1 MREENVFEQKI
12 REDNKMTKITVDSVI
27 CGFTHT
33 INGKLNDDKIIID
46 IESPCEKI
54 KGFSHMEVPMMEIFG
69 IDDNYVIRKAK
80 DAKCSS
86 TCLIPCAV
94 LHMCSLEAGFMSKNL
109 AENSGSISIN
119 FEP

>member
-1 MREENVFEQKI
+1 
-12 REDNKMTKITVDSVI
+12 MTKITVDSTI

-33 INGKLNDDKIIID
+33 ITGHLKGDKVIID
-46 IESPCEKI
+46 IVTPCEKV
-54 KGFSHMEVPMMEIFG
+54 KEFSHMEVPTMEIFG

-94 LHMCSLEAGFMSKNL
+94 LHMCSLEAGFMSKKL

>member
-1 MREENVFEQKI
+1 
-12 REDNKMTKITVDSVI
+12 MTKITVDSTI

-33 INGKLNDDKIIID
+33 ITGQLEGDKVIID
-46 IESPCEKI
+46 IDTPCEKI
-54 KGFSHMEVPMMEIFG
+54 KEFSHMEVPTMEIFG

-94 LHMCSLEAGFMSKNL
+94 LHMCNLEAGFLSKNL
-109 AENSGSISIN
+109 AERSGSISII